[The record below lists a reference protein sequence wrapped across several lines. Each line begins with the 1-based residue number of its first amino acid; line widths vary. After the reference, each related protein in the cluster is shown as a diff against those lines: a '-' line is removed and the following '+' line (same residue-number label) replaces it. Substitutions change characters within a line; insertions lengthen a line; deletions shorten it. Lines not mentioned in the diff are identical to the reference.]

1 MTGTHRYPPRFVAP
15 VRVAEARE
23 FLVTAGLPE
32 QSSIFAAA
40 EGPARS
46 LDGRELLQVSDTEDG
61 GTYFIDCGSGEIVL
75 IDDFGGKMA
84 PNLVS
89 VNASPRQFSA
99 CVGVLEE
106 LTIGSAVDEA
116 EEIAARLLIEIEA
129 IDPSAVR
136 DEFGFWRSLLID
148 VAIGVYADDDDH
160 DQEDK

>member
-1 MTGTHRYPPRFVAP
+1 MSGTHRYPPRFVAP

-99 CVGVLEE
+99 CVSTFEE
-106 LTIGSAVDEA
+106 ATAASTLDEA
-116 EEIAARLLIEIEA
+116 EELAGRLRVEIGA
-129 IDPSAVR
+129 IDPTALLDDS
-136 DEFGFWRSLLID
+136 GFWSSLLMD
-148 VAIGVYADDDDH
+148 VTIGVYADE
-160 DQEDK
+160 EDE